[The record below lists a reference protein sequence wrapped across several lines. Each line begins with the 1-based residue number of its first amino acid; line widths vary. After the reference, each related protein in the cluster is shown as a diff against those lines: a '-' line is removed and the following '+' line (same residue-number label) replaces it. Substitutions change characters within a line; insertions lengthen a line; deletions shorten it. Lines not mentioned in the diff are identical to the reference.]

1 MQVSKRTAL
10 PILLTLAAAALTTG
24 CDDARD
30 AVRASTPELP
40 TDLALG
46 DPSYYVNL
54 GHELQ
59 LSHKYDEAIAVY
71 RKAIVLDMDNSEAYN
86 GLGQV
91 LVEKQ
96 RIAEAIASYRRAI
109 DINPQNASAYTGL
122 GNALA
127 DRRRNEEAI
136 AAYQRSLEA
145 NPKQMLAYAGLGNV
159 LAAQKKIP
167 EAIASYQRALNAP
180 EKTEQAQAIAYV
192 GLGQAL
198 QTQGRFEEAL
208 DLYRKASEVFPD
220 YTWSHI
226 FLGHALANAN
236 QIDDAITAYRQVLSQ
251 PSERKGSLG
260 NNHAIALNGL
270 GSALQRQGKLKEAIA
285 QYEKAVDTDLNYEA
299 AQNNLKRAKQLLA
312 QQPQKTAVKR
322 S

>member
-1 MQVSKRTAL
+1 MQVSKRYAL
-10 PILLTLAAAALTTG
+10 PLLLTVAAAGLTTG

-30 AVRASTPELP
+30 IVRASTPDFP

-46 DPSYYVNL
+46 DPAYYVNL

-59 LSHKYDEAIAVY
+59 ASRKYDEAIAVY
-71 RKAIVLDMDNSEAYN
+71 RKAIVLDMENSEAYN

-91 LVEKQ
+91 LTEQ
-96 RIAEAIASYRRAI
+96 RRIAEAIAAYRRAI
-109 DINPQNASAYTGL
+109 EINPQNASAYTGL

-127 DRRRNEEAI
+127 DRRRNEEAL
-136 AAYQRSLEA
+136 AAYRRSLET
-145 NPKQMLAYAGLGNV
+145 NPKQMMAHAGLGNV
-159 LAAQKKIP
+159 LADQKKIP
-167 EAIASYQRALNAP
+167 EAIASYQQALNAP
-180 EKTEQAQAIAYV
+180 EKTEKAQAIAYV
-192 GLGQAL
+192 GLARAL
-198 QTQGRFEEAL
+198 QAQGQSEAAI
-208 DLYRKASEVFPD
+208 DLYRKAAEVSPD

-226 FLGHALANAN
+226 FLGHALANQD
-236 QIDDAITAYRQVLSQ
+236 QIDEAIAAYRQVLSQ
-251 PSERKGSLG
+251 PSERKGNLG

-270 GSALQRQGKLKEAIA
+270 GSALQRQGRLKEAIA

-312 QQPQKTAVKR
+312 QQLPKTAVRR